1 LSAAGAIRKV
11 ADRGRFCNAQRAVR
25 VEPAVALNAETRMSR
40 RTRYAI
46 VGTGARAAMYL
57 DAIVGPYR
65 EAAELVALCDMSQTR
80 MDWHNRRL
88 AAATGLAPRAA
99 YRADEFDTMV
109 RDTRPDTVIVTT
121 VDATHHGYIARA
133 MELGCDAITE
143 KPMTTDVEK
152 MRVIF
157 DAVHRTGRSLR
168 VAFNYRYAPAH
179 TALRRLMMDG
189 VVGRPLCVDF
199 SWLLDTRHGADYFRR
214 WHREKESSGGLL
226 VHKATHHFDLVNWW
240 IDSRPRE
247 VFALASLSFYGRR
260 NAAARGESYP
270 YARYTGSREAEGDPF
285 ALFLDRSA
293 TLRGLYL
300 EAEAESGYV
309 RDRNVF
315 GEPITIEDTMAV
327 IARYENGALLSY
339 CLVAYAPWEGL
350 RVAITGDRGRVEMD
364 IVENVTHLMADQERA
379 MASKGA
385 FKAARIT
392 VCPMFGQPYEVD
404 VSHGEGGHGGADPVM
419 LAQLFAAAE
428 PVDPYG
434 RAASHIDGAASLLV
448 GFAANESMRTGTLVR
463 TRDLFPLPAPGGLS

>member
-1 LSAAGAIRKV
+1 
-11 ADRGRFCNAQRAVR
+11 
-25 VEPAVALNAETRMSR
+25 MSR
-40 RTRYAI
+40 RKRYAI
-46 VGTGARAAMYL
+46 VGTGARAGMYV

-65 EAAELVALCDMSQTR
+65 DAAELVGLCDVSQTR

-88 AAATGLAPRAA
+88 AAATGMALRPT
-99 YRADEFDTMV
+99 YGADRFDAMV
-109 RDTRPDTVIVTT
+109 AETRPDTVIVTT
-121 VDATHHGYIARA
+121 VDATHHTYIARA

-143 KPMTTDVEK
+143 KPMTTDVER

-157 DAVHRTGRSLR
+157 DAIERTGRSLR

-179 TALRRLMMDG
+179 TTLRRLMTEG
-189 VVGRPLCVDF
+189 AVGRPLCVDF

-214 WHREKESSGGLL
+214 WHRERESSGGLL

-247 VFALASLSFYGRR
+247 VFALGSLSFYGRR
-260 NAAARGESYP
+260 NAEARGESYP
-270 YARYTGSREAEGDPF
+270 YARYTGSRQAESDPF

-300 EAEAESGYV
+300 EAEAESGYL
-309 RDRNVF
+309 RDLNVF
-315 GEPITIEDTMAV
+315 GEPITIDDTMTV
-327 IARYENGALLSY
+327 TARYDNGALLSY

-379 MASKGA
+379 TASKGA

-392 VCPMFGQPYEVD
+392 MCPMFGEPYEVD

-419 LAQLFAAAE
+419 LAQLFAPAPPA
-428 PVDPYG
+428 DPYG
-434 RAASHIDGAASLLV
+434 RAASHLDGAASLLV
-448 GFAANESMRTGTLVR
+448 GFAANESVRNGTLVR
-463 TRDLFPLPAPGGLS
+463 TRDLFPLPARAGLS